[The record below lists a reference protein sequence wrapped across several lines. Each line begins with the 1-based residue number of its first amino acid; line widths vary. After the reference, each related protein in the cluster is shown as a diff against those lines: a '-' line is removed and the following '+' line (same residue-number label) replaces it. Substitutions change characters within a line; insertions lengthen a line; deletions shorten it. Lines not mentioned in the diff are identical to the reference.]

1 MSRWFRK
8 PFGPVLACIIV
19 LSLLA
24 DQAQA
29 IPPREGKPSQADPE
43 AIAGHRVAARSETQS
58 AAPCEGSRWERTRSV
73 GYKKH
78 GQKVGGLALKI
89 VWCERRGRVWPI
101 DWVVARGANQDAGWH
116 VYRNVEHFERQDERK
131 RYYRHYIRVR
141 IYRGTSYS
149 QRLAAADLWLNLTA
163 YNQGRFAFT
172 KDAEQWPLPS
182 SEREP
187 GTSRLVTSVQ
197 TTNRA
202 SCSKQEARDVTGTNQ
217 GRRIL
222 AQHMQRFNRMISGSA
237 RTTTRGSGNLV
248 RYREMRLYRC
258 ATSVSPIVV
267 WAPKDVRSF
276 EAYVTVGDDGGKTYA
291 LSAQSRAST
300 ARLAS
305 KATCPSAYADAVTV
319 RSFRCRSE
327 TLLSLGDDDD
337 PLRTIIRLN
346 ALQLF
351 DGKRA
356 KPVWVMANKSWC
368 QPNGSRSIKLCKV
381 RVRLGSGSHPAHQR
395 IHHAPN
401 EHVESKCKDY
411 TVNASVSGKPF
422 GVGVDVG
429 VGAPV
434 RRCETWDPRWRSPKG
449 DVAVTWTGKVKGT
462 RAVVILSMVSFT
474 GVGNPGRFD
483 GLIAHKVGR

>member
-1 MSRWFRK
+1 MRYVR
-8 PFGPVLACIIV
+8 
-19 LSLLA
+19 LA
-24 DQAQA
+24 D
-29 IPPREGKPSQADPE
+29 
-43 AIAGHRVAARSETQS
+43 
-58 AAPCEGSRWERTRSV
+58 RSV
-73 GYKKH
+73 GPEGRTVLRSICH
-78 GQKVGGLALKI
+78 
-89 VWCERRGRVWPI
+89 RRRRW
-101 DWVVARGANQDAGWH
+101 
-116 VYRNVEHFERQDERK
+116 RQDLRA
-131 RYYRHYIRVR
+131 V
-141 IYRGTSYS
+141 GT
-149 QRLAAADLWLNLTA
+149 
-163 YNQGRFAFT
+163 
-172 KDAEQWPLPS
+172 
-182 SEREP
+182 
-187 GTSRLVTSVQ
+187 
-197 TTNRA
+197 
-202 SCSKQEARDVTGTNQ
+202 VTGEHGEACEQ
-217 GRRIL
+217 G
-222 AQHMQRFNRMISGSA
+222 
-237 RTTTRGSGNLV
+237 
-248 RYREMRLYRC
+248 Y
-258 ATSVSPIVV
+258 
-267 WAPKDVRSF
+267 
-276 EAYVTVGDDGGKTYA
+276 
-291 LSAQSRAST
+291 
-300 ARLAS
+300 
-305 KATCPSAYADAVTV
+305 CPSAYADAVTV

-401 EHVESKCKDY
+401 EHMESKCKDY